1 MVGNEIDY
9 HELQK
14 DVYSA
19 AKKAFELVRKEHADE
34 NFYAFGL
41 STDSDA
47 VTLIP
52 ISQSEQAF
60 QQLAEDYGESDLPLW
75 LRWSPD
81 EWLYWDVGAEYFNAV
96 KQIVGAA
103 LYEDEGDEDFAE
115 RKRKFLDTFADA
127 LRKLDSEGFFGH
139 GEERDK
145 VTLLLHISD
154 PSEYEEMLMLDYVR
168 NLNPAAAYH
177 SYEQMF
183 SGGV

>member
-41 STDSDA
+41 ATDSDA
-47 VTLIP
+47 TTLIP

-60 QQLAEDYGESDLPLW
+60 QQLAEDYGEPDLPLW

-81 EWLYWDVGAEYFNAV
+81 EWPYWDVGAEYFNAA
-96 KQIVGAA
+96 KQLVGAA
-103 LYEDEGDEDFAE
+103 LYEDESDEDFAE
-115 RKRKFLDTFADA
+115 RKRKVLDTFADA
-127 LRKLDSEGFFGH
+127 LKKLDSEGHFGY
-139 GEERDK
+139 GKKREK

-154 PSEYEEMLMLDYVR
+154 PSDFEVKLMLDYVKD
-168 NLNPAAAYH
+168 LNPATAYVNYVRVY
-177 SYEQMF
+177 SDE
-183 SGGV
+183 S